1 MTDAV
6 IPWADGTAIAV
17 AYSLAALTAL
27 AVLAAGYVLDRVLVG
42 PPPIDAARQ
51 ERNDK
56 LLGLAD
62 VIAYA
67 FNRPYAWVHTAT
79 LRLGEQGYKIVR
91 RKPGGRTGHRRHA
104 VSAPTVS
111 KALDNAQS
119 TLDMLRR
126 ADENA
131 TKVLAHALETKGVL
145 DTDAMLALAFAA
157 AGIRQS
163 IDALR
168 GGETV

>member
-1 MTDAV
+1 MSRKKWLFSPQDA
-6 IPWADGTAIAV
+6 
-17 AYSLAALTAL
+17 
-27 AVLAAGYVLDRVLVG
+27 
-42 PPPIDAARQ
+42 
-51 ERNDK
+51 ERFLHMWERGDS
-56 LLGLAD
+56 
-62 VIAYA
+62 VVEIAYA
-67 FNRPYAWVHTAT
+67 FNRSYAWVHTAT

-91 RKPGGRTGHRRHA
+91 RKPGGRAGHRRHT

-111 KALDNAQS
+111 KAPGNAQS
-119 TLDMLRR
+119 ALDMLRH

-131 TKVLAHALETKGVL
+131 TKALAHALETKGAL

-168 GGETV
+168 GAEMA